1 MRGITLLVIACIASI
16 IKPRAAL
23 CAENLA
29 LRHQLCV
36 FHRNTLSRPS
46 HGTPFRNTCFE
57 IETVYMAINSEV
69 AWRTWESRR

>member
-23 CAENLA
+23 CAENRA

-36 FHRNTLSRPS
+36 FHRSTLSRPS
-46 HGTPFRNTCFE
+46 HAAPFRNTCFE
-57 IETVYMAINSEV
+57 IETVSLAIGSEV
-69 AWRTWESRR
+69 A